1 MEKEII
7 NRVAKS
13 PLLTID
19 LEDLYPEGERVR
31 LDISP
36 WLLEGIVLKEKDFRA
51 AVDAHNW
58 EQYQDTYVAMHC
70 STNAIIPAWA
80 FMLVAAHLSPFSK
93 KIIQGNLELL
103 ETVLYSDIITQLDTT
118 PFMDKSIIIKGC
130 TSKPIPPSAYS
141 DLVKK
146 IQPLAKKILFG
157 EACSS
162 VPLYKKKK

>member
-1 MEKEII
+1 
-7 NRVAKS
+7 
-13 PLLTID
+13 
-19 LEDLYPEGERVR
+19 
-31 LDISP
+31 
-36 WLLEGIVLKEKDFRA
+36 
-51 AVDAHNW
+51 
-58 EQYQDTYVAMHC
+58 
-70 STNAIIPAWA
+70 
-80 FMLVAAHLSPFSK
+80 MLVAAHLSPFSK

-103 ETVLYSDIITQLDTT
+103 ETVLYSDIITQLDPT